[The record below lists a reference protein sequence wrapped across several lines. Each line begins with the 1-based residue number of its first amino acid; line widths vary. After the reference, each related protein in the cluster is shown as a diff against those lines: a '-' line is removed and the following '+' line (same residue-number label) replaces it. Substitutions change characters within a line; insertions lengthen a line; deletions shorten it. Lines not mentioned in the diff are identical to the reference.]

1 MLRQIALLVRLYAQP
16 ARAMSEILDR
26 GSLLFASLAVLA
38 VTLFL
43 ESSLAA
49 AGLLFP
55 FRFYMPLLVLAAVY
69 VPGMLLITNLIA
81 RLGGMGTVFE
91 RDYSPLLTATA
102 MAWAAMNLPFAIL
115 VRLVPAAALG
125 AVFLLALAYFAL
137 LMFFAVRTVFG
148 TGNGM
153 AAGAV
158 ALSWIPLA
166 VALFFWGPLSIILG
180 WLASPFF
187 LLLAWFYLGAEF
199 AKLGSGMRDRQRF
212 RRMLDAA
219 ALNPHDADAQYQ
231 LGLIYQQRR
240 DYAEAVKHF
249 DRAVAIDPREVD
261 AHFQLG
267 RIARTEGRLND
278 ALARFQAVLDIDDT
292 HSQGEI
298 LREIGA
304 MYLDARQYEDARREL
319 AAYIE
324 RRPYDPEGLCYWGQ
338 ALEGA
343 GDRAGALA
351 AYQRAIE
358 AARTAPRYR
367 RREVAKW
374 SRLAH
379 KQARKIRAQA
389 PG

>member
-1 MLRQIALLVRLYAQP
+1 MFQQIALLVRLYAQP
-16 ARAMSEILDR
+16 ARAMSDILDR

-38 VTLFL
+38 VTVFL

-49 AGLLFP
+49 AGVLFP
-55 FRFYMPLLVLAAVY
+55 FRFYTPLLVLAVIY

-91 RDYSPLLTATA
+91 RDYSPLLTSTA
-102 MAWAAMNLPFAIL
+102 MAWAAANVPLAIAAR
-115 VRLVPAAALG
+115 VVPIEAL
-125 AVFLLALAYFAL
+125 ATVFLLALAYFVL

-148 TGNGM
+148 TGSGM

-158 ALSWIPLA
+158 ALSWIPPA
-166 VALFFWGPLSIILG
+166 VALFFWGPLSFVLG

-187 LLLAWFYLGAEF
+187 LLFAWFYLGAEV

-240 DYAEAVKHF
+240 DYAEAVKRF
-249 DRAVAIDPREVD
+249 ERAVAIDPREVD
-261 AHFQLG
+261 AQFQLG
-267 RIARTEGRLND
+267 RIARMEGRLND
-278 ALARFQAVLDIDDT
+278 ALAHFQAVLDIDDT
-292 HSQGEI
+292 HSQSEI

-304 MYLDARQYEDARREL
+304 MYLDARHYEDARREL
-319 AAYIE
+319 GMYIE
-324 RRPYDPEGLCYWGQ
+324 RRPYDPEGLYYYGQ
-338 ALEGA
+338 ALEGT
-343 GDRAGALA
+343 GDAAGARG
-351 AYQRAIE
+351 AYKRAVE
-358 AARTAPRYR
+358 AARTAPKYR

-379 KQARKIRAQA
+379 KQARKILA
-389 PG
+389 